1 MAANKNTKA
10 KTKANAKSVVPV
22 APFAESVVFV
32 PTSGNPYYKYSG
44 NYAALDAGGHV
55 VLDGNRAEGF
65 PVEERYEINLE
76 HRPQKRKGGKGM
88 WQISYDQEFEC
99 FKLCR
104 KQGAF
109 EPWQTCKHLGYGVYV
124 PDILVGDKTPRLLG
138 VDQFNKQVKVCQFR
152 EGTVRQWHG
161 FPIDYMDKN
170 EDYIC
175 DNALQAWLRLGII
188 RKSEIDSIKNKEE
201 SVLS

>member
-1 MAANKNTKA
+1 M
-10 KTKANAKSVVPV
+10 
-22 APFAESVVFV
+22 
-32 PTSGNPYYKYSG
+32 
-44 NYAALDAGGHV
+44 DADGHV
-55 VLDGNRAEGF
+55 VLDGNRAEGVL
-65 PVEERYEINLE
+65 VEERYEINLE
-76 HRPQKRKGGKGM
+76 HRPLRRKAGKGM
-88 WQISYDQEFEC
+88 WQISYDQEFDC

-109 EPWQTCKHLGYGVYV
+109 EPWQKYKHLGYGVFV
-124 PDILVGDKTPRLLG
+124 PDLLVGDKAPRVLG

-152 EGTVRQWHG
+152 EGTVSQWHG
-161 FPIDYMDKN
+161 FPIDYMDKK

-175 DNALQAWLRLGII
+175 DNALQTWLRLGII